1 MTYDYL
7 RARVVDDYWLS
18 KPALKVSSWLNQ
30 VLDIPT
36 NFLQSL
42 APIQAIGETPET
54 AFLLSF
60 LDNGLVTDL
69 GFLLLESS
77 YAVNKAFNSEKY
89 AGRLASQGS
98 LLGSPNSYN
107 QAILEASTDAQGLL
121 TELETPLQA
130 IAQPLPH
137 SPQAEMEAEEN
148 RLQQLIDGIVDE
160 AQSVFDAVVAQ
171 IQAIAGEVP
180 KALKKTKRQA
190 QNKLN
195 HFKRVQAGMKAKV
208 QGSVPRF
215 ALTPIDPTG
224 TSINVIQEIA
234 SWLLGNFLQVP
245 IATEALAWVVSSTVI
260 KYLGGIGADAARY
273 FAASVMKGLPL
284 PTLINPTG
292 MFAGCWGLCQ
302 AYAPYLII
310 AGVLVVMLIRA
321 QNVTGDYLHVFG
333 LTGNATAY
341 GSAKLY
347 DSSRLEVVTE
357 LRTLANLLRRESPHS
372 FDDLLGF
379 AADEQ
384 NNIVLALNLR
394 ENKAVYQQQAI
405 AEMVTPFLP
414 IIKNGINWQVG
425 LAESLGG
432 PELTPI
438 DDPDWE
444 DGNLFDPND

>member
-7 RARVVDDYWLS
+7 RARIIDDYWLS

-30 VLDIPT
+30 VLDAPT

-42 APIQAIGETPET
+42 APIQALGETPET

-60 LDNGLVTDL
+60 LDNGVVTDL

-171 IQAIAGEVP
+171 IGAITGEVP

-224 TSINVIQEIA
+224 TSIKVIQEIA

-245 IATEALAWVVSSTVI
+245 VATEALAWVVSSTVI

-284 PTLINPTG
+284 PTLINPPG

-302 AYAPYLII
+302 AYAPYLI
-310 AGVLVVMLIRA
+310 
-321 QNVTGDYLHVFG
+321 
-333 LTGNATAY
+333 
-341 GSAKLY
+341 
-347 DSSRLEVVTE
+347 
-357 LRTLANLLRRESPHS
+357 
-372 FDDLLGF
+372 
-379 AADEQ
+379 
-384 NNIVLALNLR
+384 
-394 ENKAVYQQQAI
+394 
-405 AEMVTPFLP
+405 
-414 IIKNGINWQVG
+414 
-425 LAESLGG
+425 
-432 PELTPI
+432 
-438 DDPDWE
+438 
-444 DGNLFDPND
+444 

>member
-1 MTYDYL
+1 
-7 RARVVDDYWLS
+7 
-18 KPALKVSSWLNQ
+18 
-30 VLDIPT
+30 
-36 NFLQSL
+36 
-42 APIQAIGETPET
+42 
-54 AFLLSF
+54 
-60 LDNGLVTDL
+60 
-69 GFLLLESS
+69 
-77 YAVNKAFNSEKY
+77 
-89 AGRLASQGS
+89 
-98 LLGSPNSYN
+98 
-107 QAILEASTDAQGLL
+107 
-121 TELETPLQA
+121 
-130 IAQPLPH
+130 
-137 SPQAEMEAEEN
+137 
-148 RLQQLIDGIVDE
+148 
-160 AQSVFDAVVAQ
+160 
-171 IQAIAGEVP
+171 
-180 KALKKTKRQA
+180 
-190 QNKLN
+190 
-195 HFKRVQAGMKAKV
+195 MKAKV

-224 TSINVIQEIA
+224 TSIKVIQEIA

-302 AYAPYLII
+302 AYAPYLVI

-357 LRTLANLLRRESPHS
+357 LRTLANLLRRESLHS

-438 DDPDWE
+438 DDPNWE